1 MYYSRTALHCAA
13 YGGFVECVSVLLQEG
28 RATVNLQDHEGITA
42 LHWACSTG
50 SLDVVQLLIN
60 AGADPNLM
68 EVDGGRLTPLDYA
81 IIGGHEEV
89 AQLLIENGAMSIS
102 GIQEVAAVFIQKWVR
117 GFLVR
122 RKYAGV
128 LSGLKG
134 AKVVATEPSQEA
146 VSPPL
151 LTSTSQQ
158 DVCGSDSGLDR
169 RRCVCTLEAPIYV
182 QIAPNGRT
190 SNVVPLMG
198 HVV

>member
-28 RATVNLQDHEGITA
+28 RATVNLQDLEGITA

-102 GIQEVAAVFIQKWVR
+102 GIQEVAAVVIQKWVR

-134 AKVVATEPSQEA
+134 AKVVATETGQEA
-146 VSPPL
+146 ASLPS
-151 LTSTSQQ
+151 LTSASQQ
-158 DVCGSDSGLDR
+158 DVRASDSSLDR
-169 RRCVCTLEAPIYV
+169 RRCACV
-182 QIAPNGRT
+182 
-190 SNVVPLMG
+190 
-198 HVV
+198 HVLWRFLFVLSLYPTDA